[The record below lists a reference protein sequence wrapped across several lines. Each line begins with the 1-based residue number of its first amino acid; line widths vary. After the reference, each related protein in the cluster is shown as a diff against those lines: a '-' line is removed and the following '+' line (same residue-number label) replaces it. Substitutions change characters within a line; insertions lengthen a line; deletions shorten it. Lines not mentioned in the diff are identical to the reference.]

1 MKKIVKSFIA
11 VVILFCVVFVAYGE
25 ENEKDQLDIRID
37 QIISDQY
44 PDVRAYTIIKNSEG
58 ELVSGLSPSLFSFRV
73 DSAEVKVKSEI
84 TPFAMSEESTDYIIM
99 VSNNGIMEGEPLDF
113 QKNAILKSVE
123 LMDEDDTLSVYTIGE
138 DAGVVCENI
147 DKKTFDS
154 AVINSIEISSAQPRL
169 YDSIINL
176 LRKVEQKDGKRKVVI
191 ILSDGR
197 DQNSRF
203 TKEELVDTLEKVGI
217 PIYAVGMR
225 ILSNETL
232 SILDEITQ
240 LTGGAYYYSSRLSN
254 IPDNLKKI
262 IECCSQSYI
271 IDLKIKGLKAD
282 NRTHIL
288 EIKVDERDAEGK
300 GLKTF
305 VAVKLPFP
313 KWLRILLIIISIVFV
328 LAFII
333 VLFIRKIQKRKRM
346 GITKRRCPICRNI
359 MKDSWESCPFCKYL
373 PQTQKKK
380 KGDQKEKNKE

>member
-1 MKKIVKSFIA
+1 MKKIVKSFIV

-58 ELVSGLSPSLFSFRV
+58 ELVSGLSPLLFSFRV

-138 DAGVVCENI
+138 DAGVVCENV

-217 PIYAVGMR
+217 PIVMPNR
-225 ILSNETL
+225 N
-232 SILDEITQ
+232 LD
-240 LTGGAYYYSSRLSN
+240 
-254 IPDNLKKI
+254 
-262 IECCSQSYI
+262 
-271 IDLKIKGLKAD
+271 
-282 NRTHIL
+282 
-288 EIKVDERDAEGK
+288 
-300 GLKTF
+300 
-305 VAVKLPFP
+305 
-313 KWLRILLIIISIVFV
+313 
-328 LAFII
+328 
-333 VLFIRKIQKRKRM
+333 
-346 GITKRRCPICRNI
+346 
-359 MKDSWESCPFCKYL
+359 
-373 PQTQKKK
+373 
-380 KGDQKEKNKE
+380 